1 MSLAILLAASG
12 AVCLPPQGA
21 GDNISSLYQV
31 YSLRS
36 VEIVSLA
43 QKSRTDDLQRLI
55 SSEAQFDI
63 GSGDVGRPL
72 EDGVAGAVQ
81 LAKDLAAKTY
91 EFASWSGPPYKRN
104 ACDEI
109 AVEVTFVPENG
120 RSSATVKFTY
130 RNGHLI
136 SAKGWWKGR
145 NVGEMSEFSNG

>member
-1 MSLAILLAASG
+1 MIVVLFLFELSGHHRDLLVLSHSCPTRRASD
-12 AVCLPPQGA
+12 L

-91 EFASWSGPPYKRN
+91 EFARDRKSTRLNPS
-104 ACDEI
+104 
-109 AVEVTFVPENG
+109 
-120 RSSATVKFTY
+120 
-130 RNGHLI
+130 H
-136 SAKGWWKGR
+136 
-145 NVGEMSEFSNG
+145 